1 VLVLVVLVVAIQEE
15 EMLEVIQD
23 FLVMVVDLHLQI
35 SGQMVAVAAVVVE

>member
-23 FLVMVVDLHLQI
+23 FLVMVVDHHLQI
-35 SGQMVAVAAVVVE
+35 SGRMVVEAAVVVE